1 MRTLADQINEL
12 EPGTIRV
19 FRDAE
24 SDIGYREAIL
34 FVDGEES
41 RTVEFRQY
49 VEIPVRPGTHTLRAS
64 NRVFKSKE
72 FTFSVAPGERVT
84 FQVANTGRG
93 FYIFFML
100 LCMGIPRIELR
111 MEAPEKLDRTER
123 QESRRTIR

>member
-1 MRTLADQINEL
+1 MRTLAEQINEL
-12 EPGTIRV
+12 EPAIVRV

-34 FVDGEES
+34 FLDGEES
-41 RTVEFRQY
+41 RSVEFRQY
-49 VEIPVRPGTHTLRAS
+49 VEIPVRPGPHTLRAS

-72 FTFSVAPGERVT
+72 FSFTVQPGERVT
-84 FQVANTGRG
+84 FQVANTGTG

-100 LCMGIPRIELR
+100 LCMGIPRIELK
-111 MEAPEKLDRTER
+111 MEAPEPLGRADR